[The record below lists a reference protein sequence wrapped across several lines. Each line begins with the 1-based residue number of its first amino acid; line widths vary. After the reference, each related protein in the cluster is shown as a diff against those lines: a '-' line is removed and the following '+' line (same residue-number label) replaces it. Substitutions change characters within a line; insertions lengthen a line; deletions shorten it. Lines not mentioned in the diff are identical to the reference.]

1 MQFNVAAGLGLHM
14 DQPDT
19 VGVDGCLQ
27 TAIRKGFPMNR
38 REFMMTTGLAAT
50 AGVFLDAAKAAQAG
64 EFTGKI
70 KKAVKY
76 GMVGEGKTPLEK
88 LQLLK
93 DLGYDGVEPN
103 FNEVDMGELARASEA
118 TGLPVHGVVK
128 GWSFE
133 DINVCIDQAK
143 DIGATSVLI
152 VAGKVDENMP
162 YAQNYVETQEK
173 MKRAG
178 EHAANREIHLLV
190 ENVWNNFLLS
200 PLEMA
205 RYIDEID
212 NPWVGAYFDVGN
224 VHRYGWPEHWVP
236 VLGKRIVKLD
246 IKEYSTKIMNDEG
259 LWKGFQVEIGDG
271 TIDWAAVRR
280 ELGALEF
287 SGWATAE
294 VGGGNRQRLA
304 DIAARMDRVL
314 DL

>member
-1 MQFNVAAGLGLHM
+1 
-14 DQPDT
+14 
-19 VGVDGCLQ
+19 
-27 TAIRKGFPMNR
+27 MNR
-38 REFMMTTGLAAT
+38 RDFMIT
-50 AGVFLDAAKAAQAG
+50 AGAAAAGMFLNGSRPAYAG

-76 GMVGEGKTPLEK
+76 GMIKEGATPLEK

-93 DLGYDGVEPN
+93 DLGFDGVEPN
-103 FNEVDMGELARASEA
+103 YKEVDMGELAKASEA
-118 TGLPVHGVVK
+118 TGISVHGIVR
-128 GWSFE
+128 GWSFDE
-133 DINVCIDQAK
+133 IDSCIDQAK
-143 DIGATSVLI
+143 EIGATSVLI

-162 YAQNYVETQEK
+162 YAKNYTETMEQ

-178 EHAANREIHLLV
+178 DHAAKQEVHLLV

-205 RYIDEID
+205 RYIDEVD

-224 VHRYGWPEHWVP
+224 LVRNGWPEHWIP

-246 IKEYSTKIMNDEG
+246 IKEFSMDKMKNEG
-259 LWKGFQVEIGDG
+259 LWKGFDVEIGEG
-271 TIDWAAVRR
+271 SIDWEAVRR
-280 ELGALEF
+280 ELALLNFE
-287 SGWATAE
+287 GWATAE
-294 VGGGNRQRLA
+294 VGGGDRERLA

>member
-1 MQFNVAAGLGLHM
+1 
-14 DQPDT
+14 
-19 VGVDGCLQ
+19 
-27 TAIRKGFPMNR
+27 MNR
-38 REFMMTTGLAAT
+38 RDFMMSAGLAAT
-50 AGVFLDAAKAAQAG
+50 AGVMLHTSRTAHAG
-64 EFTGKI
+64 AFTGKI

-76 GMVGEGKTPLEK
+76 GMIKDGNTPLEK
-88 LQLLK
+88 LQVLK
-93 DLGYDGVEPN
+93 DLGYDGVEPS
-103 FNEVDMGELARASEA
+103 FNEVDMTELAKASEA
-118 TGLPVHGVVK
+118 TGIPVHGIVK
-128 GWSFE
+128 GWSFD

-143 DIGATSVLI
+143 AIGATSVLI

-162 YAQNYVETQEK
+162 YARNYAETQEH
-173 MKRAG
+173 MKRAA
-178 EHAANREIHLLV
+178 EHAAQQEIHLLV

-246 IKEYSTKIMNDEG
+246 IKEYSIKKMNDEG
-259 LWKGFQVEIGDG
+259 TWKGFNVEIGDG

-280 ELGALEF
+280 ELALLDF
-287 SGWATAE
+287 QGWATAE
-294 VGGGNRQRLA
+294 VGGGDRDRLA

>member
-1 MQFNVAAGLGLHM
+1 MMTAGIAAAAGTLFG
-14 DQPDT
+14 
-19 VGVDGCLQ
+19 
-27 TAIRKGFPMNR
+27 
-38 REFMMTTGLAAT
+38 
-50 AGVFLDAAKAAQAG
+50 AAQSAHAG

-76 GMVGEGKTPLEK
+76 GMIGEGKTPLDK
-88 LQLLK
+88 LTLLK

-103 FNEVDMGELARASEA
+103 FGEVDMAELAKASES

-128 GWSFE
+128 GWSFD
-133 DINVCIDQAK
+133 DINTCIDQAK
-143 DIGATSVLI
+143 EIGASSVLI

-162 YAQNYVETQEK
+162 YERNYIETQEK

-178 EHAANREIHLLV
+178 EHAAKREIHLLV

-200 PLEMA
+200 PLEKA

-212 NPWVGAYFDVGN
+212 NPWVGSYFDVGN
-224 VHRYGWPEHWVP
+224 VARYGWPEHWIP

-259 LWKGFQVEIGDG
+259 LWKGFKVEIGEG
-271 TIDWAAVRR
+271 TINWAAVRR
-280 ELGALEF
+280 ELAAIEYA
-287 SGWATAE
+287 GWATAE
-294 VGGGNRQRLA
+294 VGGGDRKRLA
-304 DIAARMDRVL
+304 DIAARMDNVL

>member
-1 MQFNVAAGLGLHM
+1 
-14 DQPDT
+14 
-19 VGVDGCLQ
+19 
-27 TAIRKGFPMNR
+27 MNR
-38 REFMMTTGLAAT
+38 RDFMIT
-50 AGVFLDAAKAAQAG
+50 AGAAAAGMFLNGSRPAYAG

-76 GMVGEGKTPLEK
+76 GMIKEGATPLEK

-93 DLGYDGVEPN
+93 DLGFDGVEPN
-103 FNEVDMGELARASEA
+103 YKEVDMGELAKASKD
-118 TGLPVHGVVK
+118 TGIAVHGIVR
-128 GWSFE
+128 GWSFDE
-133 DINVCIDQAK
+133 IDICIDQAK
-143 DIGATSVLI
+143 EIGATSVLI

-162 YAQNYVETQEK
+162 YAKNYTETMEQ

-178 EHAANREIHLLV
+178 DHAARQEVHLLV

-205 RYIDEID
+205 RYIDEVD

-224 VHRYGWPEHWVP
+224 LVRNGWPEHWIP

-246 IKEYSTKIMNDEG
+246 IKEFSMDKMKNEG
-259 LWKGFQVEIGDG
+259 LWKGFDVEIGEG
-271 TIDWAAVRR
+271 SIDWEAVRR
-280 ELGALEF
+280 ELALLNFE
-287 SGWATAE
+287 GWATAE
-294 VGGGNRQRLA
+294 VGGGDRNRLA